1 MKKNTK
7 YLIVGMG
14 PGETSQ
20 ARAMAKYIAQKGE
33 QVLFAI
39 RKKSN
44 LHFVENDKEFKVFFI
59 DCPEKLK
66 SLVEEEKPDVFL
78 LFNSKMWASKGFTE
92 NPPFKKPKICISVD
106 SNWLFNNKKYSPYF
120 QSNIWMDKYFI
131 NIPKN
136 IFELGLKQKGGDF
149 IIPKKILKNIIPVG
163 FIPSYSKPDDKIL
176 KKIRKK
182 YNIKREEKFIFSYF
196 SGFEA
201 GHRVFAFNNLIKSI
215 DNLIKKGKNIKV
227 LYVGPTSDIDPK
239 KLNRKW
245 LIKKEK
251 MPTSEFYKTLSAS
264 DLVFQHQGMVTLAQ
278 AISAN
283 IPIICNV
290 HILKM
295 YSHNVPRLHFW
306 EVGPFDKIGVCKMFS
321 KSSPIKKIS
330 KEIEN
335 LLYNK
340 KSIQK
345 MKKIQRLMLEKGEPI
360 VYQMIK
366 KLLKEKIK

>member
-120 QSNIWMDKYFI
+120 QSNIWMD
-131 NIPKN
+131 NILL
-136 IFELGLKQKGGDF
+136 IYQKTF
-149 IIPKKILKNIIPVG
+149 
-163 FIPSYSKPDDKIL
+163 
-176 KKIRKK
+176 
-182 YNIKREEKFIFSYF
+182 
-196 SGFEA
+196 
-201 GHRVFAFNNLIKSI
+201 
-215 DNLIKKGKNIKV
+215 
-227 LYVGPTSDIDPK
+227 
-239 KLNRKW
+239 LN
-245 LIKKEK
+245 
-251 MPTSEFYKTLSAS
+251 
-264 DLVFQHQGMVTLAQ
+264 
-278 AISAN
+278 
-283 IPIICNV
+283 
-290 HILKM
+290 
-295 YSHNVPRLHFW
+295 
-306 EVGPFDKIGVCKMFS
+306 
-321 KSSPIKKIS
+321 
-330 KEIEN
+330 
-335 LLYNK
+335 
-340 KSIQK
+340 
-345 MKKIQRLMLEKGEPI
+345 
-360 VYQMIK
+360 
-366 KLLKEKIK
+366 